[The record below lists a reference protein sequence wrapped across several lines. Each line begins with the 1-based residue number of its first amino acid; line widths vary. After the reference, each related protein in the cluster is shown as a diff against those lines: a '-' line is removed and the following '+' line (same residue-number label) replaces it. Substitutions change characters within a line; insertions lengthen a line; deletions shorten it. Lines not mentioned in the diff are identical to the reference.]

1 MCLADAAMEPDR
13 LQIELTE
20 TSLMQNPE
28 LGAKVLRKLREAGVG
43 VAMDDFGT
51 GYSNLVHLNELPIVQ
66 LKLDRSLV
74 LDIEHSERARKL
86 VKLVLAMAAGLEIE
100 TVAEGVETEGQR
112 VLLQRYGC
120 TLGQGFLLGRPMKA
134 EQLRGALHDAL

>member
-1 MCLADAAMEPDR
+1 
-13 LQIELTE
+13 
-20 TSLMQNPE
+20 MQNPE

-51 GYSNLVHLNELPIVQ
+51 GYSNLVHLNQLPIVQ

-112 VLLQRYGC
+112 ALLRRYGC

>member
-51 GYSNLVHLNELPIVQ
+51 GYSNLVHLNQLPIVQ

-112 VLLQRYGC
+112 ALLRRYGC